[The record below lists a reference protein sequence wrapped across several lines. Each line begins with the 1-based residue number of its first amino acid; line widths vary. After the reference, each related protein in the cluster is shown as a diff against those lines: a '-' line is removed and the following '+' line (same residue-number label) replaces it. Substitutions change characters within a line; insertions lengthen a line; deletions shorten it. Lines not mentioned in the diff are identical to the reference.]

1 MIKHLDLDPNL
12 EKLLKFGTTRPE
24 QVSGKTQKIFR
35 LSMTGFRP
43 KKANEAEFNFTSSL
57 YPSKTPKAKASQD
70 QRKELNIAG
79 TQLRGEGNRKVK
91 LMQSQT
97 QSNFFPKPSQ
107 PKFGKSPVSEL
118 HLNDNNNNQ
127 KQLFKQDVISL
138 RAPVNAFQRTST
150 AAGQQRQFMKIP
162 IADLYTASVQQN
174 FHRTVDNDAY
184 GIKTMTEC
192 TPAEKNNLFSST
204 SNENIDDVASTGKT
218 KRAGT
223 FSTLE
228 SSSQLTKLKNSSNF
242 SLSTSQNTY
251 IGVDFEKAKSGN
263 DPNIQ
268 PDVKSPNGLKVRE
281 KMPLMRNATSKK
293 VTKFNEDVEKAKMYN
308 DQMIK
313 QFQFEKEN
321 EEEEHDFAELCE
333 ILQSNIKE

>member
-1 MIKHLDLDPNL
+1 M
-12 EKLLKFGTTRPE
+12 KFGTTRPE
-24 QVSGKTQKIFR
+24 QVTGKTQKIFR

-43 KKANEAEFNFTSSL
+43 KKSNEAEFNFTVKMLYFLVIIKSSL
-57 YPSKTPKAKASQD
+57 YPSKTPKAKPYQE

-91 LMQSQT
+91 LIQSQT

-107 PKFGKSPVSEL
+107 PKFSKSPTSEP
-118 HLNDNNNNQ
+118 HITENNNQ
-127 KQLFKQDVISL
+127 KQIFKQDMISL

-174 FHRTVDNDAY
+174 FHRAVDNDAY

-192 TPAEKNNLFSST
+192 TPVEKNNLFSNI
-204 SNENIDDVASTGKT
+204 SNENIEEVVSTGKT

-251 IGVDFEKAKSGN
+251 IAVDSEKGKSGI
-263 DPNIQ
+263 DPNTHQDI
-268 PDVKSPNGLKVRE
+268 KSPNGLKVRE
-281 KMPLMRNATSKK
+281 KVPLTRNATSRK
-293 VTKFNEDVEKAKMYN
+293 VTKFNEDVEKAKIYN